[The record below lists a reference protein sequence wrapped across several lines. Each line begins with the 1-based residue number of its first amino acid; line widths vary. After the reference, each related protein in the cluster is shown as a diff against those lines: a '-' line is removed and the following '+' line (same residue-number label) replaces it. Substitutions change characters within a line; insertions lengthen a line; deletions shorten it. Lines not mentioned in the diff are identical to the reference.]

1 MDQLSPS
8 LVTFLNSLILISLAV
23 GLPFLVV
30 GILSIFNIKKSKNF
44 QIYLYAFTSGLIII
58 LGTVGLLGEGIL
70 TAKEALSTTSLSP
83 VVQTLEIIGVILG
96 GCIIGVGLV
105 IFSRLIFTKFLN
117 KKEDLHHNHFEHNHQ
132 EFLFN
137 PSDIDNKNIKWIPII
152 LLLLHRL
159 LDGIVLGF
167 LANTTTQ
174 SSLANFANW
183 GMIIV
188 FIIHLLPTTIII
200 YFVLL
205 DIFNF
210 KRLKAF
216 LFSLI
221 FIISIIP
228 FVIIGSFFING
239 INSVWWLLPFLYSI
253 SGVTTLL
260 TSILEIIPEFI
271 HYRNA
276 SLKKWIL
283 ITCTM
288 AGGALLSILL
298 ILIHSH

>member
-1 MDQLSPS
+1 MTNS
-8 LVTFLNSLILISLAV
+8 LTIFLNSLILIALAV
-23 GLPFLVV
+23 GLPTICVA
-30 GILSIFNIKKSKNF
+30 IISIFNIKKSKNF

-58 LGTVGLLGEGIL
+58 LGTVGLLGEAITIGKEKLDSLTSPPIIKIL
-70 TAKEALSTTSLSP
+70 EL
-83 VVQTLEIIGVILG
+83 IGVILG
-96 GCIIGVGLV
+96 GCIIGVLLV
-105 IFSRLIFTKFLN
+105 IGSRLIFTKILN
-117 KKEDLHHNHFEHNHQ
+117 KKNDLHHNHLEHNHE

-137 PSDIDNKNIKWIPII
+137 PSDIDNKNVKWVPII

-167 LANTTTQ
+167 MANTNSNTSTI
-174 SSLANFANW
+174 ADFANW

-210 KRLKAF
+210 RRLKTF
-216 LFSLI
+216 LFSLL

-228 FVIIGSFFING
+228 LVIIGSFFING
-239 INSVWWLLPFLYSI
+239 IESIWWLMPFIYSI
-253 SGVTTLL
+253 SGITTLI

-276 SLKKWIL
+276 SLKSWISVTSTL
-283 ITCTM
+283 SFGI
-288 AGGALLSILL
+288 LLSILL